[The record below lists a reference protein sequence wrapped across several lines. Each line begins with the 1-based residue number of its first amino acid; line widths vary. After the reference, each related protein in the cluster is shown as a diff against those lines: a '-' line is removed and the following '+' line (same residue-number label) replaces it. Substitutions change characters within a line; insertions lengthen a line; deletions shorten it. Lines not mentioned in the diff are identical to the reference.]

1 MKNISSTEPFFTVV
15 IATYNAASCLGD
27 CLSSIREQTYKNFE
41 LIIAD
46 GGSHDGTLEVIN
58 EYQDI
63 VSKIIC
69 EEDEGIYDAWN
80 KALEYRNGAWVLFL
94 GADDALANEFAL
106 EEMQKFLMEVMAS
119 TLFVFSEVLLVESV
133 TNPQAIEVLGGNDV
147 QFYRDK
153 FLKEMLFSH
162 TGCLH
167 RDVCFQQFGFFN
179 KTYKIAGDYEFL
191 LRCVEKDVG
200 KIDKFEGKTILMGQ
214 GGCSTAVKTKVA
226 TYKEA
231 IRARS
236 ENELQDVSMILY
248 YRLFVSYVAQF
259 INSYF
264 GNKSLVKAS
273 NLYRSVMGKAKR
285 EKYE

>member
-27 CLSSIREQTYKNFE
+27 CLSSVREQTYKNFE

-63 VSKIIC
+63 ISKIIC

-80 KALEYRNGAWVLFL
+80 KALEYRTGQWVLFL

-106 EEMQKFLMEVMAS
+106 ETLHRFLIEVDDN
-119 TLFVFSEVLLVESV
+119 TLFVFSEVLLVESIA
-133 TNPQAIEVLGGNDV
+133 NPVAIEVLGGKDV

-167 RDVCFQQFGFFN
+167 RSVCFEQFGYFN
-179 KTYKIAGDYEFL
+179 KSYKIAGDYEFL
-191 LRCVEKDVG
+191 LRCVEKDVK
-200 KIDKFEGKTILMGQ
+200 KIDKFKGKTILMGQ
-214 GGCSTAVKTKVA
+214 GGSSTAVQTRVA

-236 ENELQDVSMILY
+236 DNSARDVSIILY

-264 GNKSLVKAS
+264 GSNTLVITS